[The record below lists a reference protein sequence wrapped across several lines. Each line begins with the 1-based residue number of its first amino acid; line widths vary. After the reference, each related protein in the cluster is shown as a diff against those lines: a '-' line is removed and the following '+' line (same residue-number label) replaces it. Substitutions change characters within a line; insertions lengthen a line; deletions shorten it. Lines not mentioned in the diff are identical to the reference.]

1 MAEVTIDQLT
11 PRQPTTAAIIPFMN
25 SSAIDANNATGSQ
38 ASSLAFPAGFIAMWS
53 GSTVPGGWYLCNG
66 ANGTPDLRNQF
77 IIGSLQ
83 DSGGQSVTTITGSN
97 TKTGGS
103 TDAIN
108 VSHTHTGA
116 VGSHSHG
123 NNVTAVSVTYF
134 NTTDNS
140 GTYRSTHSY
149 YSGMNA
155 GQSGSGS
162 ASVTIDSQGSSGTNA
177 NLPPYYALAYIMKA

>member
-25 SSAIDANNATGSQ
+25 SSAIEANNATGGQ

-53 GSTVPGGWYLCNG
+53 GNTVPGGWYLCNG

-83 DSGGQSVTTITGSN
+83 DSGGQSVTTVTGSN

-103 TDAIN
+103 ADAVNIA
-108 VSHTHTGA
+108 HTHTGST
-116 VGSHSHG
+116 SH
-123 NNVTAVSVTYF
+123 
-134 NTTDNS
+134 
-140 GTYRSTHSY
+140 THSGSVASVSLAGGGAPNGGVSATTY
-149 YSGMNA
+149 ASLNA
-155 GQSGSGS
+155 GLTSSEAPALS
-162 ASVTIDSQGSSGTNA
+162 IDSQGSSGTNA

>member
-53 GSTVPGGWYLCNG
+53 GNTIPGGWYLCDGTNS
-66 ANGTPDLRNQF
+66 TPDLRNQF

-83 DSGGQSVTTITGSN
+83 DSGAQSVTTVTGIN
-97 TKTGGS
+97 TKTGG
-103 TDAIN
+103 TADAVN
-108 VSHTHTGA
+108 VAHTHTGST
-116 VGSHSHG
+116 SH
-123 NNVTAVSVTYF
+123 
-134 NTTDNS
+134 
-140 GTYRSTHSY
+140 THSY
-149 YSGMNA
+149 AAGSASVGSTGAPNGGASVTTYAGMNA
-155 GQSGSGS
+155 GSTS
-162 ASVTIDSQGSSGTNA
+162 SVTPTLSIDSQGSSGINA